1 MNYQEKEPKYIKIAF
16 LGTIIFQNII
26 SKENLDFVGIM

>member
-1 MNYQEKEPKYIKIAF
+1 MNYQRKKPKYIKLAF

-26 SKENLDFVGIM
+26 SKENLENR